1 VVRLGQN
8 FLADPNLL
16 AAIVR
21 EAEVDPDDVVLEVG
35 GGEGVLT
42 TGLAAVVRH
51 VHVIEL
57 DRGLEPALRSVAAER
72 GNVELHFADAM
83 RFDLATLEPAPT
95 AMVANL
101 PYSIAT
107 PLLLRTTAELPSLRR
122 WTVMVQRE
130 IADRLRAA
138 PGSRLYGSPS
148 VVCRLACDVRMLRTV
163 DRAVFTPRPRVD
175 SALLRLERTGEAP
188 SAHTVAVIRGAFAHR
203 RKALAGSLEL
213 AGVAT
218 RPEAQAALADLGI
231 DAGARAEQLAPEQ
244 FAALARALEEV

>member
-1 VVRLGQN
+1 MVRLGQN

-21 EAEVDPDDVVLEVG
+21 DADVDPPDVVLEVG

-42 TGLAAVVRH
+42 AELARVAER
-51 VHVIEL
+51 VHVIEF
-57 DRGLEPALRSVAAER
+57 DPRLEPALQVIAEER

-83 RFDLATLEPAPT
+83 RFDFGTLEPAPT

-107 PLLLRTTAELPSLRR
+107 PLLLRTIADLPSLRR

-175 SALLRLERTGEAP
+175 SALLRLERTGSAP
-188 SAHTVAVIRGAFAHR
+188 SAQTVAVIRGAFAHR

-213 AGVAT
+213 AGVAN
-218 RPEAQAALADLGI
+218 RPEAQAALSEIGVAT
-231 DAGARAEQLAPEQ
+231 GARAEELAPEQ
-244 FAALARALEEV
+244 FEALARALEA

>member
-244 FAALARALEEV
+244 FAALARALEDV